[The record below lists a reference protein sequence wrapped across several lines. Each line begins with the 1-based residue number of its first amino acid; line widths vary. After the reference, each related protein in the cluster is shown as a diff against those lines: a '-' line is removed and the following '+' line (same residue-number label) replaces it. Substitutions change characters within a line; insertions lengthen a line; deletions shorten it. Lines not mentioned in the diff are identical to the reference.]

1 MELIVVESP
10 TKAKTISKFVGK
22 NYVVESSYGHIRD
35 LPKSKIGIDVKHD
48 FEPTYV
54 IPKKAEEVVTNLK
67 ALAAK
72 ATRVILA
79 TDEDR
84 EGEAIA
90 WHLIRALNLDG
101 KDEDTGAKSKK
112 KKKAS
117 KDSPDEQTET
127 TATSDST
134 TVAKPTER
142 IVFHEITKD
151 AILHALEHPRALDL
165 NLVDAQQARRV
176 LDRLVGYELSPFL
189 WRKIR
194 YGLSAGRVQSVAV
207 RLVVERERAIQAF
220 NKEEYWT
227 IEAEF
232 AADGNGK
239 TGSTKKT
246 SGENGNKNGGGPAT
260 FPATLNSISGKAVGK
275 MGIKTDRDAKHIIE
289 GLVGARYRIADIT
302 VKEVRRNPSAPFT
315 TSTLQQ
321 EAARKLGWSAKQTMM
336 VAQKLYE
343 NGHITYMRTDSVNLA
358 ESALTQ
364 AREVIG
370 AEFGAAY
377 QLADGPRRYS
387 TKSKG
392 AQEAHEAIRPTNLA
406 VTTGRGFASS
416 ARGADKL
423 YELIWKRTIASQMRE
438 ALLEQ
443 TAVDIEA
450 DTTRKE
456 IFRANGQVVKFDGFI
471 RAYTEGRDE
480 GEPNGDGA
488 AATPEIEGQLPK
500 LEKDQSVTA
509 EKIDPIQHFTEP
521 PPRYSDATLVKALE
535 AEGIGRPSTYAP
547 TLSTI
552 QERGYVEKVDKKYSP
567 TEIGIL
573 VNDLLVANFPEIVD
587 LKFTSHIEEEFDE
600 IAEGKVKWTD
610 VAREFY
616 VPFKKNLAEKEASVE
631 KQIEVSDVPCPHCG
645 KPMII
650 KFGRMG
656 KFLACPEPGV
666 KVTLPMPE
674 EAAQIKALEEK
685 TAGELC
691 PICGK
696 PMKVRRGR
704 FGFFLGCVDY
714 PKCKGVAKIWDK
726 TGFKC
731 PECLHTPVRAEAP
744 GDVVLKKSR
753 GRGKPFYAC
762 TRYPDCTFVMN
773 KKPETQEELDAA
785 WKYWIENPPKVK
797 ERKEKKHSVQRKKPT
812 PQKSRPNQSNPYRNN
827 PCASHSQ
834 CGVQTHSV
842 MVSVRRG
849 SLLRTPGTLQAQR

>member
-10 TKAKTISKFVGK
+10 TKARTISKFVGK
-22 NYVVESSYGHIRD
+22 DYVVESSYGHVRD

-54 IPKKAEEVVTNLK
+54 IPIKAEPVVENLK

-101 KDEDTGAKSKK
+101 KDVKAVKSKK
-112 KKKAS
+112 KKDA
-117 KDSPDEQTET
+117 DDTAPAAT
-127 TATSDST
+127 TPVSA
-134 TVAKPTER
+134 ARPIER

-151 AILHALEHPRALDL
+151 AILHALENPRALDL

-207 RLVVERERAIQAF
+207 RLVVERERLIQAF
-220 NKEEYWT
+220 NKEEYWS
-227 IEAEF
+227 IEAMFET
-232 AADGNGK
+232 DGKGAK
-239 TGSTKKT
+239 AKSQ
-246 SGENGNKNGGGPAT
+246 
-260 FPATLNSISGKAVGK
+260 FPAILQAINGKAVGK
-275 MGIKTDRDAKHIIE
+275 MGITAEHDAKHIIE
-289 GLVGARYRIADIT
+289 ELNGAKYHIESIT

-358 ESALTQ
+358 ESALAS

-370 AEFGAAY
+370 AEFGAQY
-377 QLADGPRRYS
+377 LPDGPRRYS

-392 AQEAHEAIRPTNLA
+392 AQEAHEAIRPTNLT
-406 VTTGRGFASS
+406 VTTGRGFAAS

-438 ALLEQ
+438 AILEQ
-443 TAVDIEA
+443 TAVDIQAE
-450 DTTRKE
+450 TPRSVN
-456 IFRANGQVVKFDGFI
+456 FRANGQTVKFDGFI
-471 RAYTEGRDE
+471 RAYTEGSDDDDA
-480 GEPNGDGA
+480 PS
-488 AATPEIEGQLPK
+488 EIEGQLPK
-500 LEKDQSVTA
+500 LEKGDVLKL
-509 EKIDPIQHFTEP
+509 EKLDPIQHFTEP
-521 PPRYSDATLVKALE
+521 PARYSDATLVKALE

-552 QERGYVEKVDKKYSP
+552 QERGYVEKLDKKYSP

-587 LKFTSHIEEEFDE
+587 LKFTSRIEEEFDE
-600 IAEGKVKWTD
+600 IAEGKIKWTD

-616 VPFKKNLAEKEASVE
+616 DPFKKNLAEKEASVE

-674 EAAQIKALEEK
+674 EAAEIAALEEK
-685 TAGELC
+685 TRGELC

-704 FGFFLGCVDY
+704 FGYFLGCVDY
-714 PKCKGVAKIWDK
+714 PKCKGVAKIWNK

-731 PECLHTPVRAEAP
+731 PECLRTPARAEKP
-744 GDVVLKKSR
+744 GDVVEKKSR

-762 TRYPDCTFVMN
+762 TRFPDCTFIMN

-785 WKYWIENPPKVK
+785 WKNWKENPPKPK
-797 ERKEKKHSVQRKKPT
+797 EQKDTKIPREKAK
-812 PQKSRPNQSNPYRNN
+812 
-827 PCASHSQ
+827 
-834 CGVQTHSV
+834 
-842 MVSVRRG
+842 
-849 SLLRTPGTLQAQR
+849 